1 MALVLWLA
9 CVKPMPGALAVHWGW
24 VIMIYVTAKI
34 FEQADEA
41 VYALSSHVISGH
53 SIKHVVA
60 SFAAL
65 PVIVAILGRGKT
77 RQNPVHR
84 FQPVRLTEQPRE
96 LTA

>member
-65 PVIVAILGRGKT
+65 PVIAAILGRGKQG
-77 RQNPVHR
+77 RI
-84 FQPVRLTEQPRE
+84 RLTVSNRFGQPSSHE
-96 LTA
+96 S